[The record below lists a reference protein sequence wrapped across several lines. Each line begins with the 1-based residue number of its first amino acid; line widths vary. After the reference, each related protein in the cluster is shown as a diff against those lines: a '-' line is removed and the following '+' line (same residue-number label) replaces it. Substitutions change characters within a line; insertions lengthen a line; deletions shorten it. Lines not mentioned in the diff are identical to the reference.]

1 MHDGKKDEMAK
12 VVEWKREKNCLFFF
26 FGIESLNSLVDAP
39 LSFIF
44 GFSRLKFISNYK
56 LMKFC

>member
-12 VVEWKREKNCLFFF
+12 VVEWKREENCSFFS
-26 FGIESLNSLVDAP
+26 GIESLNSLVDAP
-39 LSFIF
+39 VSFIF
-44 GFSRLKFISNYK
+44 GFSRLKFISNYR

>member
-12 VVEWKREKNCLFFF
+12 VVEWKREKNCLFVF

>member
-12 VVEWKREKNCLFFF
+12 VFEWKREEKCSFF

-44 GFSRLKFISNYK
+44 GFSRLKFISYYR